1 MMILHVRNFMIFW
14 RVILR
19 VYLVITDTVRCYTL
33 LTGVASLPAGLE
45 AGLSWVW
52 AASGPRLGCE
62 VRERLEPK
70 LRLALGERRT
80 TSPVP
85 GSTLLLSTVR
95 HVATLEFSDSEVNT
109 CTTHRSIS
117 KSREGGLYGETR
129 ID

>member
-1 MMILHVRNFMIFW
+1 MCLSCCHRHSC
-14 RVILR
+14 
-19 VYLVITDTVRCYTL
+19 YTYTL

-45 AGLSWVW
+45 AGLSWAW
-52 AASGPRLGCE
+52 AASGARLGCE

-85 GSTLLLSTVR
+85 GSTRLLSTVR

-109 CTTHRSIS
+109 CNRGIS
-117 KSREGGLYGETR
+117 KLKNKMG
-129 ID
+129 I

>member
-14 RVILR
+14 RVILC
-19 VYLVITDTVRCYTL
+19 VYLVATDTVVTHYTL
-33 LTGVASLPAGLE
+33 LPGVASLPAGLE

-109 CTTHRSIS
+109 CTRHRALVKEKMGI
-117 KSREGGLYGETR
+117 
-129 ID
+129 

>member
-1 MMILHVRNFMIFW
+1 MMIFRVKNFMIFW
-14 RVILR
+14 RVILC
-19 VYLVITDTVRCYTL
+19 VYLVATDTVVTVTHTYTL

-45 AGLSWVW
+45 AGLSWAW

-109 CTTHRSIS
+109 CTRHRGISI
-117 KSREGGLYGETR
+117 
-129 ID
+129 

>member
-1 MMILHVRNFMIFW
+1 MNVMIFRVRNFMIFW
-14 RVILR
+14 RVILC
-19 VYLVITDTVRCYTL
+19 VYLVATDTVVTHYYTL

-45 AGLSWVW
+45 AGLSWAW

-109 CTTHRSIS
+109 CTTHRGIS
-117 KSREGGLYGETR
+117 KRE
-129 ID
+129 I

>member
-1 MMILHVRNFMIFW
+1 MMILHVKNFMIFGALSC
-14 RVILR
+14 VFILSPQTQ
-19 VYLVITDTVRCYTL
+19 LLHCYTL

-45 AGLSWVW
+45 AGLSWAW
-52 AASGPRLGCE
+52 AASGARLGCE

-85 GSTLLLSTVR
+85 GSTRLLSTVR

-109 CTTHRSIS
+109 CITHIS
-117 KSREGGLYGETR
+117 KR
-129 ID
+129 

>member
-1 MMILHVRNFMIFW
+1 MIFW

-19 VYLVITDTVRCYTL
+19 VYLVITDTVVTCYTL

-109 CTTHRSIS
+109 CTTHRGIS
-117 KSREGGLYGETR
+117 KSRRG
-129 ID
+129 IVW

>member
-1 MMILHVRNFMIFW
+1 MFILLSQTQLLHS
-14 RVILR
+14 
-19 VYLVITDTVRCYTL
+19 CYTL

-109 CTTHRSIS
+109 CTTHRGIS
-117 KSREGGLYGETR
+117 KREDGNLNVETG
-129 ID
+129 